1 MRPGGIRQSGQK
13 RLVVPKAKTMTE
25 KTLRPEA
32 ATRAM
37 ARVALR
43 DIFVDEGLSPRRDD
57 LEHVW
62 TDWLKDSIPEIG
74 PPVALR
80 P

>member
-1 MRPGGIRQSGQK
+1 MSEQ
-13 RLVVPKAKTMTE
+13 
-25 KTLRPEA
+25 TLRPEA
-32 ATRAM
+32 ATSAV
-37 ARVALR
+37 AQVALK
-43 DIFVDEGLSPRRDD
+43 DIVVAEGVPPRRDD

-62 TDWLKDSIPEIG
+62 TDWLKDSSPGIG